1 MTRRTPEA
9 VATCRVCGQ
18 GFARQTYLDLH
29 IGHEHGAALTDAE
42 RAAFERALAEE
53 EAFLGRFQRHVR
65 GGLAG
70 LPVVLLY
77 AFLLII
83 GIAYGVPPALPLLLL
98 PGVLAFTAL
107 FYYIAYTHEPRP
119 DA

>member
-1 MTRRTPEA
+1 MTSPTGR
-9 VATCRVCGQ
+9 VAGRCRVCGQ
-18 GFARQTYLDLH
+18 AFARQAYLDLH
-29 IGHEHGAALTDAE
+29 LGHEHGSELTEAEHGAFQHALDQ
-42 RAAFERALAEE
+42 E
-53 EAFLGRFQRHVR
+53 EAFLATFQRHVR
-65 GGLAG
+65 GALAG

-107 FYYIAYTHEPRP
+107 FYYIAYTYEPQ
-119 DA
+119 AEA

>member
-1 MTRRTPEA
+1 MTSGSGR
-9 VATCRVCGQ
+9 VAGRCRVCGRA
-18 GFARQTYLDLH
+18 FARQAYLDLH
-29 IGHEHGAALTDAE
+29 LGHEHGEDLTEAEQGTFQQALE
-42 RAAFERALAEE
+42 QE
-53 EAFLGRFQRHVR
+53 EAFLATFQRHVR
-65 GGLAG
+65 GALAG

-98 PGVLAFTAL
+98 PGVLVFTAL

-119 DA
+119 EA

>member
-1 MTRRTPEA
+1 MTPPTGH
-9 VATCRVCGQ
+9 VAGTCRVCGQ
-18 GFARQTYLDLH
+18 AFARQAYLDLH
-29 IGHEHGAALTDAE
+29 LGHEHGSQLTDAE
-42 RAAFERALAEE
+42 QAAFQQALEHE
-53 EAFLGRFQRHVR
+53 DAFLAAFQRHVR
-65 GGLAG
+65 GALAG

-83 GIAYGVPPALPLLLL
+83 GVAYGVPPALPLLLL

-119 DA
+119 EA

>member
-1 MTRRTPEA
+1 MT
-9 VATCRVCGQ
+9 ATRQGAAAECRVCGQ
-18 GFARQTYLDLH
+18 AFSREAYRDLH
-29 IGHEHGAALTDAE
+29 VGHEHPGEVTAAE
-42 RAAFERALAEE
+42 QAAFQRALAEE
-53 EAFLGRFQRHVR
+53 EAFLQAFQRHVR
-65 GGLAG
+65 GALAG

-98 PGVLAFTAL
+98 PGVAAFTAL

-119 DA
+119 EA

>member
-1 MTRRTPEA
+1 MTPRPSR
-9 VATCRVCGQ
+9 VAGRCRVCGQ
-18 GFARQTYLDLH
+18 AFARQAYLDLH
-29 IGHEHGAALTDAE
+29 LGHEHSEDLTEAE
-42 RAAFERALAEE
+42 QAAFQQALERE
-53 EAFLGRFQRHVR
+53 EAFLATFQRHVR
-65 GGLAG
+65 GALAG

-107 FYYIAYTHEPRP
+107 FYYIAYTHEPRA
-119 DA
+119 DV